1 MWSGLALSLACEGRH
16 LRALVLLK
24 EVAFGKLLLRNFW
37 CFQFT
42 IKRRWQSSALKT
54 PQLVSSPLGSVMKN
68 LICSQRALLGQSVPS
83 IGRKVY
89 LRISE
94 HAVTCISGWAGTS
107 SPMRLRLGNSVW
119 VSVHLPEPTFS
130 WLQTLTLE
138 TTLPSSTLACTWQP
152 SAGVKRPILQLRELF
167 YFSQIICQGDLES

>member
-1 MWSGLALSLACEGRH
+1 MASKHVPLNQTPEYDTHR
-16 LRALVLLK
+16 
-24 EVAFGKLLLRNFW
+24 EN
-37 CFQFT
+37 T
-42 IKRRWQSSALKT
+42 MMSAT
-54 PQLVSSPLGSVMKN
+54 AVFN
-68 LICSQRALLGQSVPS
+68 LMSSQRALLGQSVPS

-119 VSVHLPEPTFS
+119 VSVHLPEPTLS

-152 SAGVKRPILQLRELF
+152 SAGFKRPILQLRELF
-167 YFSQIICQGDLES
+167 YFSQIICQASTWQSWCCR